1 MLSKLLTAV
10 GGTGRARPR
19 PARAEIEPAALEL
32 VRRHG
37 AQIMSTARRYA
48 ASPEDAEDAYQRGLE
63 ILLTKAP
70 TTSPDDLVPWLKTV
84 VKHEAFALRKQR
96 ERQGLPTD
104 QEPGGAEA
112 VGTHEQ
118 VERLDRLQRGAEAMQ
133 RLKPQEIRCMLLLAE
148 GHSYR
153 QIQAITGFSYTKV
166 NRCLTEGRRSFLQK
180 VEGIESGAE
189 CERLAPA
196 LSALADGVATS
207 RDMAAL
213 RPHLRT
219 CLSCRAALRDARDV
233 PARVAALA
241 PIGLLAG
248 GHAAAVAPRT
258 VFEWLNERVAWLA
271 IRSQDLIETASSHK
285 LAAAAASAAAL
296 GGGGIAT
303 VEVSRHEA
311 RPPAHHRHHVR
322 RPAVKG
328 APAEPRWTPPAP
340 VHVVVPHRHVR
351 KRRPAPAPEP
361 PTPSPPVVDQA
372 PRAQSAPKAPPPS
385 EPQTGEF
392 GP

>member
-1 MLSKLLTAV
+1 MLTKLLKAV
-10 GGTGRARPR
+10 AAPRPR
-19 PARAEIEPAALEL
+19 PSRTDIEPAALEL

-70 TTSPDDLVPWLKTV
+70 TTSADDLVPWLTTV

-96 ERQGLPTD
+96 ERQGMPTGD
-104 QEPGGAEA
+104 EPNGAVA
-112 VGTHEQ
+112 VDTHEQ

-153 QIQAITGFSYTKV
+153 QIQEITGFSYTKV
-166 NRCLTEGRRSFLQK
+166 NRCLTEGRRSFLRR

-189 CERLAPA
+189 CERLAPH
-196 LSALADGVATS
+196 LSALADGVATA

-219 CLSCRAALRDARDV
+219 CLSCRAALRDAREV

-241 PIGLLAG
+241 PIALLAG
-248 GHAAAVAPRT
+248 GHGAGLRSIAG
-258 VFEWLNERVAWLA
+258 WINERVTALVL
-271 IRSQDLIETASSHK
+271 RGQDLLE
-285 LAAAAASAAAL
+285 
-296 GGGGIAT
+296 
-303 VEVSRHEA
+303 
-311 RPPAHHRHHVR
+311 
-322 RPAVKG
+322 
-328 APAEPRWTPPAP
+328 
-340 VHVVVPHRHVR
+340 
-351 KRRPAPAPEP
+351 
-361 PTPSPPVVDQA
+361 
-372 PRAQSAPKAPPPS
+372 
-385 EPQTGEF
+385 
-392 GP
+392 